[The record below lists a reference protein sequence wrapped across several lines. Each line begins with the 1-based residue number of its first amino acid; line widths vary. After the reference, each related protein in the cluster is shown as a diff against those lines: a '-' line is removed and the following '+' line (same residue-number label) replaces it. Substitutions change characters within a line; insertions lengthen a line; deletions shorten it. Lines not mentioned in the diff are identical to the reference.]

1 MTNPHTIIDQEE
13 QILTEAVARNLQA
26 YQESATVEN
35 QRNYLASKKA
45 LEDFRKRQTVEETLK
60 NLEDISRWVVTEGY
74 IVSPRTVRNH
84 STRPGFP
91 HRQKDG
97 TWLKCEIEAYADAN
111 WDNPSRR
118 KAETA
123 PTVPDA
129 RDRLQIAMAEER
141 ELKNQ
146 KLRGELIDAAE
157 EEIRDARLWGA
168 VRADIE
174 NRAPNVIN
182 EMIERV
188 LALDLS
194 DVDKAEI
201 SALVPTLRTI
211 YEDFID
217 EMFDRYARE
226 GGIVVEV

>member
-1 MTNPHTIIDQEE
+1 MTDFHAIIDQEE

-35 QRNYLASKKA
+35 QRNLQAAKKA
-45 LEDFRKRQTVEETLK
+45 LDDFRKQQITAETLK
-60 NLEDISRWVVTEGY
+60 NLEDVARWVVTEGY

-91 HRQKDG
+91 HMQKDG
-97 TWLKCEIEAYADAN
+97 TWLKSEVEAYADAN
-111 WDNPSRR
+111 WENPSRR
-118 KAETA
+118 KQDTA
-123 PTVPDA
+123 PPVPDA
-129 RDRLQIAMAEER
+129 RNRLQEAMADER

-174 NRAPNVIN
+174 NRAPNVVN
-182 EMIERV
+182 EMVERV
-188 LALDLS
+188 LALDLPDS
-194 DVDKAEI
+194 IKAEI
-201 SALVPTLRTI
+201 LALVPTLRTI

-226 GGIVVEV
+226 GGIVVEI